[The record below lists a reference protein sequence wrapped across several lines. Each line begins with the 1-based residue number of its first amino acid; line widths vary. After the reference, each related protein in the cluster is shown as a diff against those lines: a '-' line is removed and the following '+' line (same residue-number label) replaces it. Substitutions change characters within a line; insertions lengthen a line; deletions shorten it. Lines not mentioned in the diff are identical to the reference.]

1 MQTLEQLRSGDT
13 AAALAQLQEQVRRD
27 PADPKLRV
35 FLSQLLAVTGQW
47 DRCLT
52 QLKVLG
58 ELDAGALAMVQTYQ
72 SALTCEALRARV
84 FSGDQVP
91 MIFGEPEHWVALLLE
106 SLRLFGQGQAE
117 TAKQLRAEAFELA
130 PTTAGEIDGE
140 SFEWLADCDARFGPV
155 LEAIINGAYYW
166 MPFARIRELRIHEPA
181 DLRDSVWTPVDLLL
195 SNGGTAVGL
204 VPTRYPGSETSDN
217 PQILLARR
225 TEWIEDAAGEYIGLG
240 QRMLATNNGE
250 YPIMDAR
257 VIKLETGEGA
267 EADAGL
273 AGRDDA

>member
-13 AAALAQLQEQVRRD
+13 AAALSQLQDQVRQN

-35 FLSQLLAVTGQW
+35 FLFQLLAVTGQW

-84 FSGDQVP
+84 FSGAQTP
-91 MIFGEPEHWVALLLE
+91 MVFGEPENWIALLLE

-117 TAKQLRAEAFELA
+117 KAKQLRAEAFELA

-140 SFEWLADCDARFGPV
+140 GFAWLADCDARFGPV
-155 LEAIINGAYYW
+155 LETIINGAYYW
-166 MPFARIRELRIHEPA
+166 VPFARIRELRIHEPA
-181 DLRDSVWTPVDLLL
+181 DLRDSVWTPVELVL
-195 SNGGTAVGL
+195 SNGGTVVGL
-204 VPTRYPGSETSDN
+204 VPTRYPGSETSDD

-225 TEWIEDAAGEYIGLG
+225 TEWVEDAAGEYVGLG
-240 QRMLATNNGE
+240 QRMFATDNGE

-257 VIKLETGEGA
+257 LIRLEAGEGA
-267 EADAGL
+267 ETSGSSAG
-273 AGRDDA
+273 G